1 MSPLEQVINILEE
14 IAYLEPNQ
22 FKSRAYLTA
31 IGSLKGKGEESF
43 IRRNHYKDIPGIG
56 SSIEKKLLEFKE
68 TGTIEKLHKL
78 RKQFPGKLNEKYF
91 KIRDHYITK
100 RIPLTEALDLYQDLK
115 KIIGVKDEDITLCGS
130 ARRKSELVGDLDVV
144 INNTKPLFLNQLKSR
159 LQSAGVK
166 VASAGDKK
174 LQFIIRQDTMTPCDV
189 MVTKPEHYWF
199 MILYLTGSKNL
210 NIKMRSQA
218 KKLGLVLNQY
228 GLYDKSGKSIKVN
241 SEKDIFDA
249 LQMKYISPE
258 DR

>member
-1 MSPLEQVINILEE
+1 MSPLEQVISILEE

-91 KIRDHYITK
+91 KIREHYITK

-130 ARRKSELVGDLDVV
+130 ARRRAELVGDLDVV
-144 INNTKPLFLNQLKSR
+144 INNAKPMFLSTLKSK
-159 LQSAGVK
+159 LQSVGYK
-166 VASAGDKK
+166 VASGGDKK
-174 LQFIIRQDTMTPCDV
+174 LQFIIDPINNLPVDV
-189 MVTKPEHYWF
+189 YVTNDKSYYY
-199 MILYLTGSKNL
+199 MILYLTGSANFDRK
-210 NIKMRSQA
+210 IRGIARS
-218 KKLGLVLNQY
+218 KGLKLNQY
-228 GLYDKSGKSIKVN
+228 GLFNKDGMSFEVN
-241 SEKDIFDA
+241 SEREIFSLLGINYLDPT
-249 LQMKYISPE
+249 Y
-258 DR
+258 R

>member
-91 KIRDHYITK
+91 KIREHYITK
-100 RIPLTEALDLYQDLK
+100 KIPYDEAIDLYQNLK
-115 KIIGVKDEDITLCGS
+115 TIIGVKDENITLCGS
-130 ARRKSELVGDLDVV
+130 ARRRAELVGDLDVV
-144 INNTKPLFLNQLKSR
+144 ITNVKPMFLSQLKNR
-159 LQSAGVK
+159 LQSAGFK

-189 MVTKPEHYWF
+189 LITKPENYWF
-199 MILYLTGSKNL
+199 MVLYLTGSKQF
-210 NIKMRSQA
+210 NIKLRGIA

-228 GLYDKSGKSIKVN
+228 GLYDKSGKSIKAN

-249 LQMKYISPE
+249 LGIKYISPE